1 MAGLFRGI
9 SAGWNKVKGL
19 VAPMAGKI
27 SDFVQGGMADSF
39 ALPDVATVLGSSL
52 TISHTP
58 QSVQHNINNT
68 SNQQR
73 LIDKIDELLE
83 ETRKGRV
90 IYMDGKEVGRT
101 VDRHLGQ
108 NTQLRSRTSWA

>member
-1 MAGLFRGI
+1 MVAKSVDFIKDLASPLNSDILNAG
-9 SAGWNKVKGL
+9 
-19 VAPMAGKI
+19 
-27 SDFVQGGMADSF
+27 DF
-39 ALPDVATVLGSSL
+39 ALSDMQESL
-52 TISHTP
+52 STTISVSHTP
-58 QSVQHNINNT
+58 QSVQHNINNS

-83 ETRKGRV
+83 ETRRGRV

-108 NTQLRSRTSWA
+108 NTQLRSRTSWT